1 MNRYKNI
8 QKRRF
13 AKKWHFYLLLCT
25 LFVCTGHLADAQT
38 ITANDIGIDTV
49 ALKKRLDSLNR
60 LIEGPKPISEPTKAA
75 LLSAA
80 LPGLGQVYNKK
91 FWYLKVPVI
100 YAAAGA
106 LAFTLNF
113 NQRNYKGFRDA
124 YQYRLDKNP
133 FTTPD
138 ARFNTGND
146 DGIRSQRD
154 RFRRERDYT
163 IILSIGLY
171 LLQIAEAA
179 TTAHLKTFDVSDE
192 LSMRFKPS
200 IEPIPLQGIPALGIG
215 VALRF
220 DRPAWKTEQI
230 GLQKV
235 NK

>member
-1 MNRYKNI
+1 MNQYKDI

-13 AKKWHFYLLLCT
+13 AKKWHFYLLLCV
-25 LFVCTGHLADAQT
+25 LLVCISHFAEAQVGT
-38 ITANDIGIDTV
+38 VNDIGMDTV
-49 ALKKRLDSLNR
+49 ALKRRLDSLNR

-75 LLSAA
+75 LLSAV

-91 FWYLKVPVI
+91 FWYLKVPAI

-106 LAFTLNF
+106 LVFTLNF
-113 NQRNYKGFRDA
+113 NQRNYTGFRDA

-133 FTTPD
+133 FTAPE

-163 IILSIGLY
+163 VILGIGLY

-179 TTAHLKTFDVSDE
+179 TTAHLKTFDISDE
-192 LSMRFKPS
+192 LSMRLKPS
-200 IEPIPLQGIPALGIG
+200 IEPIPLQGVPALGIG
-215 VALRF
+215 VAFRF
-220 DRPAWKTEQI
+220 DRPVWK
-230 GLQKV
+230 
-235 NK
+235 N

>member
-1 MNRYKNI
+1 MIQHKDI

-13 AKKWHFYLLLCT
+13 TKKWHFYLLLF
-25 LFVCTGHLADAQT
+25 LFGSISRFADAQ
-38 ITANDIGIDTV
+38 ITPANDIGMDTV
-49 ALKKRLDSLNR
+49 ALKKRLDSLTR

-80 LPGLGQVYNKK
+80 LPGLGQIYNKN
-91 FWYLKVPVI
+91 FWYLKVPAI
-100 YAAAGA
+100 YAAAGV

-113 NQRNYKGFRDA
+113 NQRNYTGFRDA

-133 FTTPD
+133 FTIPD

-163 IILSIGLY
+163 IILGIGLY

-179 TTAHLKTFDVSDE
+179 TTAHLKTFDVSDD

-200 IEPIPLQGIPALGIG
+200 IEPVPMQGAPALGIG
-215 VALRF
+215 IALRF
-220 DRPAWKTEQI
+220 ERPVWK
-230 GLQKV
+230 
-235 NK
+235 N

>member
-1 MNRYKNI
+1 MIQHKNI

-13 AKKWHFYLLLCT
+13 AKKWHFYLLLF
-25 LFVCTGHLADAQT
+25 LFGSISRFTDAQ
-38 ITANDIGIDTV
+38 ITPANDIGMDTV
-49 ALKKRLDSLNR
+49 ALKKRLDSLTR

-80 LPGLGQVYNKK
+80 LPGLGQIYNKN
-91 FWYLKVPVI
+91 FWYLKVPAI
-100 YAAAGA
+100 YAAAGV

-113 NQRNYKGFRDA
+113 NQRNYTGFRDA

-163 IILSIGLY
+163 IILGIGLY

-179 TTAHLKTFDVSDE
+179 TTAHLKTFDVSND

-200 IEPIPLQGIPALGIG
+200 IEPVPMQGAPALGIG
-215 VALRF
+215 IAFRF
-220 DRPAWKTEQI
+220 ERPVWK
-230 GLQKV
+230 
-235 NK
+235 N